1 MNEMPWFRFYHEF
14 ASDPVI
20 KMLDFGD
27 RAHYVFLLCMKAR
40 GDLDREYSSSQLRDR
55 AIAGFL
61 GVSLSTLDEI
71 RRRLLEVFL
80 IDEQFHPCG
89 WDKRQRRSDSSVDRV
104 RKFREKAR
112 GALAAERGNGDVTPD
127 VTEVKRYSNGLEEEE
142 EKKEIP
148 PLTSSGT
155 PLGENDATTPT
166 AGRKGRGSATATR
179 LPAGFELTPERRAIA
194 AAEGLDPD
202 RTFAKFADF
211 WRAASGAR
219 ARKCDWDA
227 TWRNWCRDEHDR
239 GKTPARGRPAAVVA
253 KSQDEIDR
261 DLRKLAKEAGI
272 HQAANEPEI
281 AFLSR
286 VERWNSERIA
296 RLSA

>member
-27 RAHYVFLLCMKAR
+27 QRHYVFVLCMKAR
-40 GDLDREYSSSQLRDR
+40 GDLDRKYSSPELRTR

-61 GVSLSTLDEI
+61 GVSFSTLDEI

-80 IDEQFHPCG
+80 IDDDFQPCG
-89 WDKRQRRSDSSVDRV
+89 WEKRQMRSDSSVERV
-104 RKFREKAR
+104 RKFRQKAR
-112 GALAAERGNGDVTPD
+112 GALAADHQADDVT
-127 VTEVKRYSNGLEEEE
+127 VVKRYSNGIEEEE
-142 EKKEIP
+142 DTEKERDIP
-148 PLTSSGT
+148 PPAARGT
-155 PLGENDATTPT
+155 PQGANDAGKPK

-179 LPAGFELTPERRAIA
+179 LPVDYELTPERRAIA

-211 WRAASGAR
+211 WRSASGAR

-239 GKTPARGRPAAVVA
+239 GKQPARGRPPAVVA

-272 HQAANEPEI
+272 RQASNEPEI

-286 VERWNSERIA
+286 VERWNQERIA